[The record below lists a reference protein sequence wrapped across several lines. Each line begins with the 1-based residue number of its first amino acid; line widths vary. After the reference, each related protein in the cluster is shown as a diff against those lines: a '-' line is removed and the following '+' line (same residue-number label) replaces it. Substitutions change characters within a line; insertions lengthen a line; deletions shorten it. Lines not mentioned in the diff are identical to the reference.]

1 MAEQATLAASA
12 PAGTRVGAPQS
23 GATPPPVDWQ
33 SGFAHCLAELSAL
46 GIGDA
51 GECARLRKKLDA
63 GVFTLV
69 VVGQFKRGK
78 SSLINALLG
87 QNVLPVGVVPLTSSV
102 TVLRYGSA
110 PMARVEFQ
118 SGELCDI
125 GMHAIADYATEKANP
140 NNIKSVRQV
149 IIDYPSTWLR
159 GGIQIVDTPGIDSVY
174 QHNTDSTYA
183 FLSQA
188 DAMLFVTSADQP
200 LSRRE
205 LEFLAEIRHH
215 ADKFFCL
222 LNKSDYLTAE
232 ELQESLEFSGRVLLQ
247 AVGKPVPVY
256 PVSARLALTG
266 KLSADAQTLERSGF
280 QALEKLL
287 HRFISNEKSEVWRH
301 ALTRSLLRLLSDARL
316 KLQME
321 RQSLSLPRERS
332 QSALEYLAK
341 KHPEMLGQ
349 CAEYEVLL
357 AHEVERLYLEKIEPG
372 LKQFKE
378 DLKRRLPAEVNQWY
392 TSLHRQHVKTLEPEL
407 DKRVIAWIRDA
418 YDSWR
423 ASRDREWN
431 LHFETICLKYWSRIQ
446 VTVDELLQHAS
457 ELLSVPYQAVNA
469 ELLWQAES
477 GFYYKFWDTPPSL
490 LLLRSLLLR
499 LLPGFV
505 RDPLILRQCRQR
517 AVELVE
523 TQAGRVRYDFDARLR
538 KNLDN
543 IKALIRAR
551 VEATLGEIQTA
562 IRKGAEANR
571 ASRPAMDARRTALD
585 ELDKR
590 LTGLRARLETT
601 GATPPVEL
609 SLAGTP

>member
-1 MAEQATLAASA
+1 MQAASDWQQELRGCLEELAAFEIA
-12 PAGTRVGAPQS
+12 DA
-23 GATPPPVDWQ
+23 
-33 SGFAHCLAELSAL
+33 AEC
-46 GIGDA
+46 G
-51 GECARLRKKLDA
+51 RLREKLAA
-63 GVFTLV
+63 GIFTLV

-87 QNVLPVGVVPLTSSV
+87 QNILPVGVVPLTSIV

-110 PMARVEFQ
+110 PMARVEFR

-125 GMHAIADYATEKANP
+125 DMHAIADYATEKANP
-140 NNIKSVRQV
+140 NNIKSVRRV
-149 IIDYPSTWLR
+149 IIDYPSAWLR
-159 GGIQIVDTPGIDSVY
+159 DGIQIVDTPGIDSVY

-232 ELQESLEFSGRVLLQ
+232 ELRESLEFSGRVLLQ
-247 AVGKPVPVY
+247 AAGKPVPIY

-266 KLSADAQTLERSGF
+266 KLSADAQAMERSGF
-280 QALEKLL
+280 QPLEKLL

-301 ALTRSLLRLLSDARL
+301 SLTRNLLRLLSDARL

-321 RQSLSLPRERS
+321 RQSLSLPQEQS

-341 KHPEMLGQ
+341 KHAEMLGQ

-392 TSLHRQHVKTLEPEL
+392 ISLHRQHVKTLEPEL
-407 DKRVIAWIRDA
+407 DKRVIAWIRNA

-431 LHFETICLKYWSRIQ
+431 LHFEKICLKYWSRIQ

-477 GFYYKFWDTPPSL
+477 GFYYKFWDEAASL

-499 LLPGFV
+499 LLPRFI

-543 IKALIRAR
+543 IKLRIRAR
-551 VEATLGEIQTA
+551 VETTLGDIQAA
-562 IRKGAEANR
+562 IRKGVETTR
-571 ASRPAMDARRTALD
+571 MSQPAIDARRSTLD
-585 ELDKR
+585 DLDKR
-590 LTGLRARLETT
+590 LTALWARLENTA
-601 GATPPVEL
+601 ATPHVEL
-609 SLAGTP
+609 SFAGAQ